1 MSHSYQIDVPNAS
14 KSASLLVDQAG
25 ITFDT
30 MGNYVLIIDKDIR
43 YSVAGNIDNMTLG
56 SWTEKVE
63 SNSDDASSYQG
74 DESRWQIDTSYAHDV
89 GGDEEIQINHTN
101 MDLNLG
107 PLMISA
113 DEIERTSS
121 KTNFMIF
128 GAMNT
133 NVGNELTISGSKFSF
148 TIRIGLEVALTSNNT
163 YSMAWPFSLAFSYNK
178 SDKTVFMGETNLTAL
193 AVLDV
198 KIFAKKEGD
207 KVNKNEYFAGNILE
221 ITAGVDISIINNMNK
236 ADSLTL
242 EIGALKQKQANL
254 EQFMGMADISVAAKH
269 SGKYLFSSR
278 M

>member
-1 MSHSYQIDVPNAS
+1 
-14 KSASLLVDQAG
+14 
-25 ITFDT
+25 
-30 MGNYVLIIDKDIR
+30 
-43 YSVAGNIDNMTLG
+43 
-56 SWTEKVE
+56 
-63 SNSDDASSYQG
+63 
-74 DESRWQIDTSYAHDV
+74 
-89 GGDEEIQINHTN
+89 

-207 KVNKNEYFAGNILE
+207 KVNKNEHC
-221 ITAGVDISIINNMNK
+221 
-236 ADSLTL
+236 
-242 EIGALKQKQANL
+242 
-254 EQFMGMADISVAAKH
+254 SVAFGNENCIN
-269 SGKYLFSSR
+269 S
-278 M
+278 

>member
-236 ADSLTL
+236 ANSLTL